1 MISGVLKKLKT
12 AILQRV
18 LHVKFSINKLT
29 SLFHIFIGTTI
40 LALAMNIFLI
50 PFKIAPGGVS
60 GIATV
65 IFHVSDERIPVGIT
79 MLAMNIPLFLAGM
92 KVKGKEF
99 IIKSITGA
107 VFLSVIIDLT
117 EPWISRFQELVLATP
132 DYGPGDILLFA
143 LAGGFTSG
151 IGLGFVFKEDAT
163 TGGTDMAASL
173 LNKVIPWV
181 PVGTL
186 LIVFDGLVILFATV
200 VFRSFRLG
208 LYSVVA
214 LFVSARTLDR
224 FLEGINFAKSLMIIS
239 REAEKIADALMKNI
253 DRGVTGLYG
262 KGMYTGN
269 PYMILLCVVKK
280 EEIHKVK
287 NEVKKIDPN
296 AFVLLT
302 DVREVLGEGFT
313 PHHKS

>member
-1 MISGVLKKLKT
+1 M
-12 AILQRV
+12 QRV
-18 LHVKFSINKLT
+18 LCVKFSHYKIT
-29 SLFHIFIGTTI
+29 SLLQIFFGSII

-50 PFKIAPGGVS
+50 PYKIAPGGVS

-65 IFHVSDERIPVGIT
+65 IYHVSGERIPVGFT
-79 MLAMNIPLFLAGM
+79 MLAINIPLFLAAM
-92 KVKGKEF
+92 KIKGRNF
-99 IIKSITGA
+99 IIKSTLGA
-107 VFLSVIIDLT
+107 VFLSVIIDIT
-117 EPWISRFQELVLATP
+117 EQGISRLRELVLASA
-132 DYGPGDILLFA
+132 DYSSADILLFA
-143 LAGGFTSG
+143 LAGGFASG

-173 LNKVIPWV
+173 LNKAFPWI

-186 LIVFDGLVILFATV
+186 LMILDGLVILIATV
-200 VFRSFRLG
+200 VFKSFRLG

-214 LFVSARTLDR
+214 LYVSARTLDR
-224 FLEGINFAKSLMIIS
+224 FLEGLNYAKSLMIIS
-239 REAEKIADALMKNI
+239 RESEKIARALMENI
-253 DRGVTGLYG
+253 DRGVTGIYG
-262 KGMYTGN
+262 KGMYTDN

-280 EEIHKVK
+280 EEIHRVK

-313 PHHKS
+313 SHHVS